1 MKKTQVAV
9 LGATGI
15 IGQRFVQLLE
25 DHPWFEIQ
33 GLYASERSEG
43 KRLGEVNK
51 VKDHVFMPETLDRKV
66 VQIDTIKIAKSC
78 RIAFSGLPSDIAKDY
93 ESQLAEDG
101 VAVFSNAASHRM
113 RDDVP
118 LLIPEVNAKHLDLI
132 KKQPTFGKGGF
143 IVTNANCSTTGL
155 APPLKAM
162 QDAFGLEQVVVSTYQ
177 AVSGAGYP
185 GVPSLDVLG
194 NVVPHIKGEEEKM
207 EAEILKMLG
216 TLKSGKVADA
226 KFEILASC
234 ARVPVINGHLE
245 SVVVRC
251 TKDPN
256 AEAVVKAMRGFRA
269 GPQKLGLPTAPKDA
283 IIVRDEPDR
292 PQPLWDVDAGE
303 PARAKGMAVTVGR
316 IRKKD
321 NYIKFFLLSH
331 NTLRGGAG
339 GSVLNAELAYAKGIL
354 K

>member
-1 MKKTQVAV
+1 MKKMQVAV

-25 DHPWFEIQ
+25 DHPWFDLH

-43 KRLGEVNK
+43 KRLREVNK
-51 VKDHVFMPETLDRKV
+51 VKDHVFMPATMDRKV
-66 VQIDTIKIAKSC
+66 EQIDPTKIAKSC
-78 RIAFSGLPSDIAKDY
+78 RVAFSGLPSEIAKEY
-93 ESQLAEDG
+93 ELQLAEAG

-118 LLIPEVNAKHLDLI
+118 LLIPEVNSKHLDLI
-132 KKQPTFGKGGF
+132 KKQPTFSKGGF

-185 GVPSLDVLG
+185 GVPSLDILG
-194 NVVPHIKGEEEKM
+194 NVVPYIKGEEEKM

-216 TLKSGKVADA
+216 TLKGGKVEDA
-226 KFEILASC
+226 KFEMFASC

-245 SVVVRC
+245 SVLVRC
-251 TKDPN
+251 TKEPSADD
-256 AEAVVKAMRGFRA
+256 VIKVMRKFRA
-269 GPQKLGLPTAPKDA
+269 EPQKLELPTAPKEA

-292 PQPLWDVDAGE
+292 PQPHWDVDAGE
-303 PARAKGMAVTVGR
+303 PARARGMAVTVGR

-321 NYIKFFLLSH
+321 NYVKFFLLSH

-339 GSVLNAELAYAKGIL
+339 GSVLNAELACAKGML